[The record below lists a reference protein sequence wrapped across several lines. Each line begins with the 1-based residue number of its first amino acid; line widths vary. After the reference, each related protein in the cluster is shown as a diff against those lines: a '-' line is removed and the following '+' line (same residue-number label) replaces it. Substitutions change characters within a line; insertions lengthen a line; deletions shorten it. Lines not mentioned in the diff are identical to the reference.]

1 MEDGKTALYAAL
13 YATPQG
19 ATSAAMTH
27 LRRTH
32 ELETGAVDSEIGT
45 AATDALEPR
54 PRRQKTLHD
63 HLRKTLVTKTTGQ
76 LFRET
81 LLGWV
86 TDSNLHFTC
95 IEHPLFRQLLSIL
108 NKDLVRELLPDS
120 GNTVKAWMR
129 AEFNTEKG
137 CSRLS

>member
-1 MEDGKTALYAAL
+1 MGKDNVGIGDFWLCSLCMEDGKTALYAAL

-63 HLRKTLVTKTTGQ
+63 HLRKT
-76 LFRET
+76 
-81 LLGWV
+81 
-86 TDSNLHFTC
+86 SM
-95 IEHPLFRQLLSIL
+95 P
-108 NKDLVRELLPDS
+108 LLPVDDPLD
-120 GNTVKAWMR
+120 GGGDIKR
-129 AEFNTEKG
+129 PY
-137 CSRLS
+137 LS